1 VFQKRH
7 IFKNKKERKMNL
19 ITKIWITLLIG
30 ILLVFSIFISFFLF
44 LAVLFV
50 ALITLPYI
58 WYIQWKTKKEL
69 EKMDIEYEIIEIR
82 QIQEGDKR
90 KNEYL

>member
-1 VFQKRH
+1 
-7 IFKNKKERKMNL
+7 MNL

-30 ILLVFSIFISFFLF
+30 VLLVFSIFISFFLF

-69 EKMDIEYEIIEIR
+69 EKMDVEYEIIEIR

-90 KNEYL
+90 KNEYP